1 MKKEINKILLIGGS
15 GFIGSHVA
23 DQLSNAGHSVT
34 IFDQQVS
41 PWLRDD
47 QKMIVGDLLDFE
59 LIDNAVSGSDIGYN
73 FAAISDLNVALNN
86 PLDTVRINVFGN
98 THVLDACRKYKI
110 NRFIYASTVYVNSRD
125 GGFYRC
131 SKQSSELFI
140 EEYQRTYGLDFTI
153 LRYGS
158 VYGPR
163 SDKHNGMY
171 RIVRDALISN
181 HVRYEG
187 HQESM
192 REYVH
197 VEDVAA
203 ASVSI
208 LGESFKN
215 QSIILT
221 GQEPMRVYDLLQML
235 SEIMGITDNIEFVD
249 IEYEGH
255 YIRTPY
261 SYQPKLG
268 RKFIPPLHVDLGQGL
283 LQLIGEVQQDMEKQ

>member
-1 MKKEINKILLIGGS
+1 
-15 GFIGSHVA
+15 
-23 DQLSNAGHSVT
+23 
-34 IFDQQVS
+34 
-41 PWLRDD
+41 
-47 QKMIVGDLLDFE
+47 
-59 LIDNAVSGSDIGYN
+59 
-73 FAAISDLNVALNN
+73 
-86 PLDTVRINVFGN
+86 
-98 THVLDACRKYKI
+98 
-110 NRFIYASTVYVNSRD
+110 
-125 GGFYRC
+125 
-131 SKQSSELFI
+131 
-140 EEYQRTYGLDFTI
+140 
-153 LRYGS
+153 
-158 VYGPR
+158 
-163 SDKHNGMY
+163 
-171 RIVRDALISN
+171 
-181 HVRYEG
+181 
-187 HQESM
+187 M

>member
-1 MKKEINKILLIGGS
+1 MKKEINNILLIGGS

-34 IFDQQVS
+34 IFDQQAS
-41 PWLRDD
+41 SWLRDD

-59 LIDNAVSGSDIGYN
+59 LIDNAVSSSDIVYN

-86 PLDTVRINVFGN
+86 PLDTVRVNLLGN
-98 THVLDACRKYKI
+98 THVLEACRKYNI
-110 NRFIYASTVYVNSRD
+110 DRFVYASTVYVNSRD

-131 SKQSSELFI
+131 SKQSSELFV

-171 RIVRDALISN
+171 RIVRDALMSN
-181 HVRYEG
+181 HLRYEG
-187 HQESM
+187 HPESM
-192 REYVH
+192 REYIH

-208 LGESFKN
+208 LDESFKN

-235 SEIMGITDNIEFVD
+235 AEIMGITDNVEFD
-249 IEYEGH
+249 DGEYEGH

-283 LQLIGEVQQDMEKQ
+283 LQLIEEVQQELEKQ